1 MAIKLSDFHKD
12 ALREMG
18 NIGAGN
24 AATALSQ
31 LLGKDVSLSVP
42 KVLMVPVDK
51 MVDRIESKN
60 EIVAAVY
67 LKIFGD
73 ITGRALMIFPQN
85 KVFLI
90 VDLLM
95 RRPLGTTKE
104 FGENE
109 QSALKEIGN
118 ILISSYMNAIAKL
131 MGLNSVPSVP
141 ALAVDMVEAVFQTV
155 SAEIAETGSEALL
168 IETDM
173 VEETAKIQATVFLI
187 PDEESMRKILK
198 ALDNTA
204 SGA

>member
-85 KVFLI
+85 IVFLI

>member
-1 MAIKLSDFHKD
+1 
-12 ALREMG
+12 MG

-42 KVLMVPVDK
+42 EVVMVPADK
-51 MVDRIESKN
+51 MIDRIAIKN
-60 EIVAAVY
+60 QIVAAVY

-73 ITGRALMIFPQN
+73 VTGRALMIFPQD

-90 VDLLM
+90 IDLLM
-95 RRPLGTTKE
+95 RRSLGTTKE

-109 QSALKEIGN
+109 QSALREIGN

-141 ALAVDMVEAVFQTV
+141 ALAVDMVEAIFQTV

-173 VEETAKIQATVFLI
+173 VEETTKIQTTVFLI

>member
-1 MAIKLSDFHKD
+1 MTIKLSDFHKD

-51 MVDRIESKN
+51 MVDRIEFKN

-95 RRPLGTTKE
+95 RRALGTTKE

-187 PDEESMRKILK
+187 PDEESMRKILTS
-198 ALDNTA
+198 LDNTA

>member
-1 MAIKLSDFHKD
+1 MTVKLSDFHRD

-42 KVLMVPVDK
+42 EVVMVAADK
-51 MVDRIESKN
+51 MVDRIGIKN
-60 EIVAAVY
+60 QIVAAVY

-73 ITGRALMIFPQN
+73 ITGRALMIFPQD

-90 VDLLM
+90 IDLLM
-95 RRPLGTTKE
+95 RRSLGTTKE

-109 QSALKEIGN
+109 QSALREIGN

-141 ALAVDMVEAVFQTV
+141 ALAVDMVEAIFQTV

-173 VEETAKIQATVFLI
+173 AEDTAKIQTTVFLI

>member
-1 MAIKLSDFHKD
+1 
-12 ALREMG
+12 MG

-95 RRPLGTTKE
+95 RRVLGTTKD

-141 ALAVDMVEAVFQTV
+141 ALAVDMVEAIFQTV

>member
-1 MAIKLSDFHKD
+1 MSIKLSDYHKD

-42 KVLMVPVDK
+42 EVVMVPADK
-51 MVDRIESKN
+51 MVDRIGIKN
-60 EIVAAVY
+60 QIVAAVY

-73 ITGRALMIFPQN
+73 VTGRALMIFPQD

-90 VDLLM
+90 IDLLM
-95 RRPLGTTKE
+95 RRSLGTTKE

-109 QSALKEIGN
+109 QSALREIGN

-141 ALAVDMVEAVFQTV
+141 ALAVDMVEAIFQTV

-173 VEETAKIQATVFLI
+173 VEETTKIQTTVFLI

>member
-1 MAIKLSDFHKD
+1 MPIKLSDYHKD

-42 KVLMVPVDK
+42 EVVMVPADK
-51 MVDRIESKN
+51 MVDRIGIKN
-60 EIVAAVY
+60 QIVAAVY

-73 ITGRALMIFPQN
+73 VTGRALMIFPQD

-90 VDLLM
+90 IDLLM
-95 RRPLGTTKE
+95 RRSLGTTKE

-109 QSALKEIGN
+109 QSALREIGN

-141 ALAVDMVEAVFQTV
+141 ALAVDMVEAIIQTV

-173 VEETAKIQATVFLI
+173 VEETAKIQTTVFLI